1 MKYDKVYVIQNF
13 QYLKWNTIKKKKKK
27 KQGLYDKP
35 LSNNLTHNSA
45 MN

>member
-1 MKYDKVYVIQNF
+1 MKYHK
-13 QYLKWNTIKKKKKK
+13 KKKKKK

>member
-1 MKYDKVYVIQNF
+1 MKYPK
-13 QYLKWNTIKKKKKK
+13 KKKKKK